1 MTSADTT
8 RAVPPPTAPARGPAR
23 AFPAGQA

>member
-8 RAVPPPTAPARGPAR
+8 RAVPARTAPACGPGQT
-23 AFPAGQA
+23 FPAGQA